1 MRILGIR
8 GCNLASLAGEFAVEL
23 EQGPLAGAGLFAITG
38 PTGAGKST
46 LLDAL
51 CVALFDR
58 TPRLGQ
64 RSTVTIGHPGEDE
77 ELKLGATDVRALL
90 RRGAGSGWAE
100 VDFTGRDGHRYQ
112 ARWSVRRARGRADG
126 RMQAQQMELH
136 DLDSGHVLGGTKSET
151 LAEIQSR
158 LGFTFDQFTRSA
170 LLAQGEFTAFL
181 RASGRDRAELLERMT
196 GTEIY
201 GVVSEAA
208 YRRAQSERAELEAL
222 ERRVDEAAVLD
233 DEAREQLARDKATAA
248 ETVEAEQKRL
258 GELDAALAWHARGRE
273 LLAGVREADQRFARA
288 TRAWDQAAPVRAEI
302 DRVAAAL
309 ELAPL
314 FEQARRARAD
324 ATAGDEAVAGARAAA
339 AARADELAA
348 AERGLA
354 HADERR
360 ATARQARAA
369 AGPLLE
375 QAGRLD
381 TELEL
386 ATAAAKRAAAAL
398 VEARGAETAAA
409 AQRAR
414 LVEVEQQ
421 TRQRL
426 DRAEAFLAD
435 RAALAPIADE
445 WPRWSA
451 ALGRAGELAREIA
464 VCDEA
469 RPARVAAVDQ
479 AETRARERADSA
491 AAEREQHGA
500 ARLRAEKLE
509 NKAGEGALV
518 ALRRQRD
525 RLESE
530 REALRD
536 LDAAV
541 QAATAA
547 AAAEE
552 RAVAD
557 RDRSRVEV
565 SSLGRRRRRCS
576 RDQTRRVELA
586 REAEAALDRLR
597 LAADLSAHRAALVD
611 GEPCPLCGAE
621 EHPWAQGSPVDA
633 ALAEQQARVTELRD
647 RVRAGEAELAAIDAG
662 RTSARAAVTRAE
674 EALRE
679 LVLRRGE
686 ASSSWT
692 TGLAALGEL
701 PLIGDPA
708 TAMAADWVAQRLSA
722 IDERLESLRG
732 EEQVAAAGAADAVQ
746 ARSVEASRRSH
757 LEHAVD
763 EARRAA
769 EATREAARAVA
780 TLDEARA
787 RATGERD
794 RVMAELAP
802 ALAGVDGGV
811 ARAGEDAGGLRAE
824 LDGEVQAIG
833 ARRREREQCAAEL
846 AQLSGAVETAAARAV
861 DRASERERAEAADV
875 EARARAGE
883 LSTRRALLFGG
894 RATAAVRA
902 ELDDEVAAAD
912 EARERAAIDAQRAE
926 AAQASADTG
935 LAAAVERAAR
945 TATERE
951 RAGGELSAALSA
963 GAMDERE
970 LGRRLAL
977 GRPWRD
983 TRAAERDRMRAELDE
998 ARAVLTERTA
1008 QHARHLETDAPE
1020 VDEESARA
1028 GHEGCAAA
1036 LAAAREALADRVA
1049 RLRVDDAAR
1058 AARAELGRRADGQR
1072 ERSAVYESL
1081 SELIGS
1087 ADGKKFRQ
1095 FAQSL
1100 TLDVL
1105 LAHAN
1110 QHLSELASRYRLARV
1125 PGYDL
1130 DLQVIDRDMGDEVRS
1145 LYSLSGGES
1154 FLVSLALALGLSSLA
1169 ARDARVESLLIDEG
1183 FGSLDPQTL
1192 ESALSVLDALQ
1203 ATGRKVGLISH
1214 VPGLAERIGVQVQ
1227 VTPRG
1232 GGKSIVAVAA

>member
-1 MRILGIR
+1 MRILAIR
-8 GCNLASLAGEFAVEL
+8 GCNLASLAGEFALEL

-112 ARWSVRRARGRADG
+112 ARWSVRRARSRADG
-126 RMQAQQMELH
+126 RMQAQQMELR
-136 DLDSGHVLGGTKSET
+136 DLDDGRVLGGTKSET
-151 LAEIQSR
+151 LAEIQAR

-170 LLAQGEFTAFL
+170 LLAQGEFAAFL

-208 YRRAQSERAELEAL
+208 YRRAQSERVELAAL
-222 ERRVDEAAVLD
+222 ERRVDEAEVLA
-233 DEAREQLARDKATAA
+233 DEARAELELERVAA
-248 ETVEAEQKRL
+248 IETVEAETLRL
-258 GELDAALAWHARGRE
+258 AQLDAALAWHARARE
-273 LLAGVREADQRFARA
+273 LAAGVSEADERFARA
-288 TRAWDQAAPVRAEI
+288 TRAWDEAAAVRAEI

-314 FEQARRARAD
+314 LEQARRARAE
-324 ATAGDEAVAGARAAA
+324 ATAAGEAVAAARVAA
-339 AARADELAA
+339 AARADALVAAQRALAQ
-348 AERGLA
+348 
-354 HADERR
+354 ADERR
-360 ATARQARAA
+360 ADARQARAA
-369 AGPLLE
+369 AAPLLE
-375 QAGRLD
+375 QAGRVD

-386 ATAAAKRAAAAL
+386 ATAAARRAAAAL
-398 VEARGAETAAA
+398 VEARDAEAAA
-409 AQRAR
+409 SAERTR
-414 LVEVEQQ
+414 LAEVERE
-421 TRQRL
+421 TRRRL
-426 DRAEAFLAD
+426 AAAEEFLAA

-451 ALGRAGELAREIA
+451 ALARAGELAREIA
-464 VCDEA
+464 ACDQA
-469 RPARVAAVDQ
+469 RPARVAAVNQ
-479 AETRARERADSA
+479 AQTRAGERAEA
-491 AAEREQHGA
+491 ADAEREQHGA

-509 NKAGEGALV
+509 KKAGEGTLA

-525 RLESE
+525 RLEAE

-541 QAATAA
+541 QAGLVAA
-547 AAAEE
+547 ADEQRVIGE
-552 RAVAD
+552 
-557 RDRSRVEV
+557 RDRWRSEV
-565 SSLGRRRRRCS
+565 ARLGRRHRRRAREQS
-576 RDQTRRVELA
+576 QQVALA
-586 REAEAALDRLR
+586 REAETALDRVR
-597 LAADLSAHRAALVD
+597 LAVDLSAHRAALVD

-621 EHPWAQGSPVDA
+621 EHPWADGSPVDA
-633 ALAEQQARVTELRD
+633 ALAEQQARVTELRE
-647 RVRAGEAELAAIDAG
+647 RVRAGEAELAAIDAD
-662 RTSARAAVTRAE
+662 RSSARAAVTRAD

-679 LVLRRGE
+679 LALRRGE

-708 TAMAADWVAQRLSA
+708 SALAADWVAQRLSA

-732 EEQVAAAGAADAVQ
+732 EERVAEASAAEAVK
-746 ARSVEASRRSH
+746 ARSAEIARRSH

-769 EATREAARAVA
+769 DAAREAVRAVA
-780 TLDEARA
+780 ELDQLRA
-787 RATGERD
+787 RAAAERD

-802 ALAGVDGGV
+802 ALDRVEGAVT
-811 ARAGEDAGGLRAE
+811 RAGEDADGLRAE
-824 LDGEVQAIG
+824 LEREVRAIG
-833 ARRREREQCAAEL
+833 ARRGERDQCAAEL
-846 AQLSGAVETAAARAV
+846 AQLSGAVETAAARAA
-861 DRASERERAEAADV
+861 DRAAERERAEAANV
-875 EARARAGE
+875 EAGAREAE
-883 LSTRRALLFGG
+883 LTTRRAALFDG
-894 RATAAVRA
+894 RPTAAVRA
-902 ELDDEVAAAD
+902 QLDGEVAAAD
-912 EARERAAIDAQRAE
+912 ESRERAAVDTQRAE
-926 AAQASADTG
+926 AARASADAG
-935 LAAAVERAAR
+935 LVAANEQAAR
-945 TATERE
+945 TATARD
-951 RAGGELSAALSA
+951 RAAGELAAALA
-963 GAMDERE
+963 AAAMDEAELARRLE
-970 LGRRLAL
+970 LGRD
-977 GRPWRD
+977 WRAA
-983 TRAAERDRMRAELDE
+983 RAAERDRMRAELDE
-998 ARAVLTERTA
+998 ARTVLAERTA
-1008 QHARHLETDAPE
+1008 QRARHVEAGVPE
-1020 VDEESARA
+1020 VDEAAARSAR
-1028 GHEGCAAA
+1028 EAAAMA
-1036 LAAAREALADRVA
+1036 LAAAQEAAADRVA

-1058 AARAELGRRADGQR
+1058 SARADLGRRAAEQR
-1072 ERSAVYESL
+1072 EAAAVYESL